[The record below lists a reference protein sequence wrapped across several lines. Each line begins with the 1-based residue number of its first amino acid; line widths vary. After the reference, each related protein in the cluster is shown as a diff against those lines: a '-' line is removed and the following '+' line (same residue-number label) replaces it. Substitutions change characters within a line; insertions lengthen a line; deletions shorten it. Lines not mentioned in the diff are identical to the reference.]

1 VTGPARAALIALA
14 WGMVAC
20 LPIDR
25 TPVEST
31 PAFRAALAEAER
43 IDGPAEGPI
52 FAGAAREEITP
63 AVATPLAGY
72 GNRLGRAARGVHD
85 RLYTRAL
92 ALRVGDRV
100 VIVVAVD
107 LLAMT
112 DDITREVERLI
123 RREVPLSP
131 QGLILTATHTHSGFG
146 AVARRV
152 VEGFAAGEYDER
164 VFRALTERMARAAIA
179 AYRGLAPAEIAW
191 GETTA
196 PEFITNRMIP
206 NGFVDPAVPFLAIRR
221 LDRAPVAYLVNFSAH
236 PTVLKADNF
245 LLSGDFPG
253 AMARALE
260 ADGATA
266 LYTAGAVADQTAVA
280 PRAADRF
287 TAVEAMGRELASRVR
302 ASVDALAAAAWT
314 GRAPLGAWRLD
325 LQLPDAQVKISPH
338 RRLPTAVANLFFDRR
353 TWMEIVVIGGRVLI
367 GVPCDLSAHIGA
379 SWKAEASRIGRRAVI
394 LGFANDYVG
403 YVIPSEY
410 YETAHYEA
418 TMSFNGPAMDRYFTA
433 VVSRALARLGPFT
446 RASE

>member
-1 VTGPARAALIALA
+1 MRAAMIAAA
-14 WGMVAC
+14 WGVVAC

-31 PAFRAALAEAER
+31 PAFRTAVAETER
-43 IDGPAEGPI
+43 IDRPAEGPI

-72 GNRLGRAARGVHD
+72 GNRLGRASRGVHD

-92 ALRVGDRV
+92 AMRVGDRV
-100 VIVVAVD
+100 VILVASD

-112 DDITREVERLI
+112 DDITRAVERLV
-123 RREVPLSP
+123 RREIPLQP
-131 QGLILTATHTHSGFG
+131 QSLILTATHTHSGFG

-164 VFRALTERMARAAIA
+164 IFRALTERIARAAIE
-179 AYRGLAPAEIAW
+179 AYRALAPAEIAW
-191 GETTA
+191 GEATA
-196 PEFITNRMIP
+196 PEFIANRMIP
-206 NGFVDPAVPFLAIRR
+206 DGFVDPAVPYLAIRR
-221 LDRAPVAYLVNFSAH
+221 IDHTPVASLVNFSAH
-236 PTVLKADNF
+236 PTVLKSDNF

-253 AMARALE
+253 AMARDLE
-260 ADGATA
+260 ADGAPA

-287 TAVEAMGRELASRVR
+287 AAVEAMGRELASRVR
-302 ASVDALAAAAWT
+302 ASIDSLAPAAWT
-314 GRAPLGAWRLD
+314 ARAPLGAWRLD
-325 LQLPDAQVKISPH
+325 LPLPDAQVKTSPH
-338 RRLPTAVANLFFDRR
+338 RRLPTPVANLFFDRR
-353 TWMEIVVIGGRVLI
+353 TWVEIVVIGDRVLI
-367 GVPCDLSAHIGA
+367 GVPCDLSAQIGA
-379 SWKAEASRIGRRAVI
+379 AWKAEAARIGRRAVI

-418 TMSFNGPAMDRYFTA
+418 KMSFNGPAMDRYLTA
-433 VVSRALARLGPFT
+433 IVSRAMARLGPLA
-446 RASE
+446 RGSE